1 LSEPDRQV
9 RIGVDI
15 GGTFTD
21 ATTLDPASGSVRFGK
36 TLTTPNDLV
45 EGILAAILQAGGTP
59 AGAETIVHGSTVA
72 INAILERKGARTA
85 LITTKG
91 FRDVYEIGRINRPD
105 SFNLF
110 FRKHVPLIPRD
121 LVFEVDERVLH
132 DGSVA
137 RPLDNDEAGAV
148 VDQLV
153 AERVESVAVM
163 FLHSYANVEHER
175 QMVDV
180 VRAAQP
186 ELFVTASHEVSRE
199 QREYER
205 TSTIAANAYVGPRV
219 SRYLERLEQRLA
231 ADGFAGSLLIMQS
244 NGGLCD
250 IETARVQCI
259 QMLESGPAGGVVAA
273 RTVGAELGLDN
284 LICFDMGGTTAKA
297 CVLQGGSADLSADYF
312 VGGYDEGLVVRI
324 PVIDIKEVGTGG
336 GSMPWIN
343 TAGGIRV
350 GPESAGADPGPACY
364 GRGGTR
370 PTVTDAQ
377 VVLGRLLPDRFLGG
391 LMALDPAAAERA
403 VHDEIAV
410 PLGLDTPAAAAGIL
424 AIANA
429 TMANAVRAVTTERG
443 LDPRDFTLIAYGG
456 AGPLHA
462 VDIARELA
470 IRTIVIP
477 QAPGH
482 FSAFGMLTADLRR
495 EYARTHRAR
504 IATANLT
511 GVRALVAELEA
522 EARAWMASTGI
533 TAETICLE
541 YAGDARYVGQ
551 DHSVTI
557 PLALSTDDAASVSTI
572 KAEFDAAHQ
581 QRYSHSA
588 PEEEAELVAVRVSII
603 GTLARPRL
611 PQIPAGGA
619 LPAPEAVVGRGT
631 VFFERGTPVEA
642 VLYDRTRLRAGNRFS
657 GPAIVLETGSSTCVP
672 AGVDVEVTA
681 PGHLLL
687 TVSPA

>member
-1 LSEPDRQV
+1 V

-21 ATTLDPASGSVRFGK
+21 ATLLDPATGSVRFGK
-36 TLTTPNDLV
+36 TLTTPGDLV
-45 EGILAAILQAGGTP
+45 DGILAAILLAGGSP
-59 AGAETIVHGSTVA
+59 AVAETIVHGSTVA

-85 LITTKG
+85 LVTTKG

-110 FRKHVPLIPRD
+110 FRKHVPLVPRD
-121 LVFEVDERVLH
+121 LVFEVDERMCY

-137 RPLDNDEAGAV
+137 RPLRDGDARAV
-148 VDQLV
+148 VEQLV
-153 AERVESVAVM
+153 AEGIESVAVM
-163 FLHSYANVEHER
+163 FLHSYANIDHER

-180 VRAAQP
+180 LRDARP

-219 SRYLERLEQRLA
+219 SQYLERFEERLA
-231 ADGFAGSLLIMQS
+231 AEGFAGNLLIMQS
-244 NGGLCD
+244 SGGLSD
-250 IETARVQCI
+250 VATARVQCI
-259 QMLESGPAGGVVAA
+259 QMLESGPAGGVVAS

-297 CVLQGGSADLSADYF
+297 CVLQGGRADLSTDYF
-312 VGGYDEGLVVRI
+312 VGGYNEGLVVRI

-343 TAGGIRV
+343 SAGGIRV

-391 LMALDPAAAERA
+391 RMTLDAGAAERA
-403 VHDEIAV
+403 VREHIAE
-410 PLGLDTPAAAAGIL
+410 PLGLDAPSAAAGIL

-443 LDPRDFTLIAYGG
+443 LDPRDFTLVAYGG

-482 FSAFGMLTADLRR
+482 FSAFGMITADLRR

-504 IATANLT
+504 IAAESLA
-511 GVRALVAELEA
+511 GVRELVAELEA
-522 EARAWMASTGI
+522 EARAWLAGTGI
-533 TAETICLE
+533 AAETVCLE

-557 PLALSTDDAASVSTI
+557 PLALDAGDAAAVGAI
-572 KAEFDAAHQ
+572 KASFDAAHQ
-581 QRYSHSA
+581 QQYSHSA
-588 PEEEAELVAVRVSII
+588 PDEDAELVALRVSIV
-603 GTLARPRL
+603 GTLERPRL
-611 PQIPAGGA
+611 PQIPAGGTQ
-619 LPAPEAVVGRGT
+619 PAPEAMAGCRA
-631 VFFERGTPVEA
+631 VFFERGSPVDA
-642 VLYDRTRLRAGNRFS
+642 VLYDRAYLRAGNCFD
-657 GPAIVLETGSSTCVP
+657 GPAIVLESGSSTCVP
-672 AGVDVEVTA
+672 AGVHVEVTA

-687 TVSPA
+687 TVAPA